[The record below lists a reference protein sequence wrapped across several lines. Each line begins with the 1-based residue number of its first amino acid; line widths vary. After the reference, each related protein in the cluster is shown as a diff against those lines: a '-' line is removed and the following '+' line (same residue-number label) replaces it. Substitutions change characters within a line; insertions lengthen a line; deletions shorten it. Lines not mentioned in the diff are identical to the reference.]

1 MKKALWVFFLLLTS
15 GLTSCDKVF
24 EYSPYEIR
32 LDSSQKKLHEK
43 SLKQFQ
49 EQTVTDST
57 LTIALLADNH
67 LHFADFKNAIEHINA
82 KNKADLIIHLGD
94 FADGGLAKDY
104 TTSHEIMQQSNFP
117 YFVCIGNHDCLANG
131 RKIYAEMFGPENF
144 TIETEQASL
153 VILNDVFWETE
164 SMPDFFWLE
173 NQLKKHHNKQ
183 IFVFAHIPPFG
194 DQFDAESEKKYSQLM
209 AKYNVQL
216 SVHGHV
222 HRFQFE
228 DVYQNGTK
236 YLCHPSPEK
245 KCYYELIISNNN
257 FQINENPY

>member
-1 MKKALWVFFLLLTS
+1 MKKSLRIIIFLLIV
-15 GLTSCDKVF
+15 GLVSCDKVF

-32 LDSSQKKLHEK
+32 LDSSQKNLHEK
-43 SLKQFQ
+43 NLMRLRHQP
-49 EQTVTDST
+49 TTDSL

-82 KNKADLIIHLGD
+82 KNNADLIIHLGD

-104 TTSHEIMQQSNFP
+104 TTSHEIMEQSIFP

-131 RKIYAEMFGPENF
+131 RKIYAEMFGAENF
-144 TIETEQASL
+144 TIDTEQAVL
-153 VILNDVFWETE
+153 IFFNDIFWETE
-164 SMPDFFWLE
+164 STPDFTWLE
-173 NQLKKHHNKQ
+173 NQLKLYVNKQ

-209 AKYNVQL
+209 AKYEVQL

-222 HRFQFE
+222 HRYQYQ
-228 DVYQNGTK
+228 DIYQNGTK

-245 KCYYELIISNNN
+245 KRYYELIISNKS
-257 FQINENPY
+257 FSINENSY